1 MELKHQKTSQWFFCW
16 AGCLQQVPLHL
27 RLSRLCGFG
36 TSKNTPSISQLQI
49 SFLCHVSK
57 VKGFFLQIVVK
68 MGHGNNSASP
78 KLLGCRRKGVHGGQC
93 GIHRAGTG
101 YQKRCKKEKQV
112 SIALA
117 LTQSYMKCICKNTD
131 RICLF
136 SPLSNMSNCFL
147 AGVLASKLS
156 VCSGSRNISC
166 DFSHPGIPPRFQS
179 CSSQLN
185 ATS

>member
-1 MELKHQKTSQWFFCW
+1 MELKHQKMSQWFFCW

-68 MGHGNNSASP
+68 MGHGNNSASQNCWDVRGRVCMVDSVVFTR
-78 KLLGCRRKGVHGGQC
+78 LGLV
-93 GIHRAGTG
+93 I
-101 YQKRCKKEKQV
+101 KKEKQV

-117 LTQSYMKCICKNTD
+117 LTQSYMRCIYKNTD